1 MVLFPYYSYKIK
13 TSLPITTIVDGLTEG
28 VHLVD
33 FTADTSKPYYG
44 FVSPERF
51 RIKPVSPRG
60 EGAVITGRFQ
70 RLSHSLDSNDLLIKV
85 RIRAPIAIYIMLG
98 FFIPN
103 LLVRLVNN
111 VLTGSGSWLG
121 YLVGILFLWIGSTL
135 IFSFYVRE
143 FKCLMDD
150 IIEDKKS
157 KTETFRRKAE
167 KSYE

>member
-1 MVLFPYYSYKIK
+1 M
-13 TSLPITTIVDGLTEG
+13 IVDGLTDG
-28 VHLVD
+28 VHLVE
-33 FTADTSKPYYG
+33 FTTDTSKPYYG
-44 FVSPERF
+44 FVSSERF
-51 RIKPVSPRG
+51 KIKPVSPSG

-70 RLSHSLDSNDLLIKV
+70 RLGQNSYSNDLLIKV

-111 VLTGSGSWLG
+111 VLTSSGSWLG

-135 IFSFYVRE
+135 IFSFFVRD

-150 IIEDKKS
+150 ILKEGKS
-157 KTETFRRKAE
+157 KTEIFQRKAE